1 MSSNAVQSHSR
12 RPSEPVPVRRTCMS
26 SSLFN
31 TIRASI
37 YGAVILFT
45 VICLAMAGR
54 FQTVL
59 ASSDLTRFVPFAIFV
74 CSASLLIF
82 LVLQVFI
89 YILSFGFFLRGRNPI
104 STRIELAC
112 LGLAGVFWLAL
123 GVFLVTSDAQ
133 SADVECFS
141 PDNGQLLDDE
151 LASFH
156 TDQYQAMYRVLN
168 AFSLMNAVLVIF
180 ALFALLF
187 LAVRRH
193 RNGDEHMWYGPVTS
207 CAWFNNY
214 YENTKQTRA
223 KTSSSSILP
232 VTQQTPVYSR
242 QKDTEKKGNDVV
254 YTEKPERK
262 ASARREHRQYPSS
275 NYPYSSSPTYPST
288 QPYLSRSAYPAAPKA
303 TSPGRYARQGSGSS
317 PRSGSAAA
325 DLENGGM
332 LNPYT
337 SRRARS

>member
-1 MSSNAVQSHSR
+1 MSSNAVQRHSR
-12 RPSEPVPVRRTCMS
+12 RPSEPVPARRTCMS

-74 CSASLLIF
+74 CSASLVIF
-82 LVLQVFI
+82 VVL
-89 YILSFGFFLRGRNPI
+89 LSFSFLLRGRNPI

-141 PDNGQLLDDE
+141 PDSGQLLDDD

-168 AFSLMNAVLVIF
+168 AFSLMNAVLVLF

-214 YENTKQTRA
+214 YENTKQSRA

-232 VTQQTPVYSR
+232 VTQQAPVYS
-242 QKDTEKKGNDVV
+242 QHKDKAKGKANDAV

-275 NYPYSSSPTYPST
+275 NNPYSSSSPYPST

-303 TSPGRYARQGSGSS
+303 TSPGRYTRQGSGSS
-317 PRSGSAAA
+317 PRNGSAAA

>member
-1 MSSNAVQSHSR
+1 
-12 RPSEPVPVRRTCMS
+12 MS

-82 LVLQVFI
+82 LVL
-89 YILSFGFFLRGRNPI
+89 LSFSFLLRGRNPI

-141 PDNGQLLDDE
+141 PDNGQLLNDE

-168 AFSLMNAVLVIF
+168 AFSLMNAVLVLF

-193 RNGDEHMWYGPVTS
+193 RKGDEHMWYGPVTS

-214 YENTKQTRA
+214 YENTKQTQA

-232 VTQQTPVYSR
+232 VTQQAPIYSQ
-242 QKDTEKKGNDVV
+242 QKEKKRDKANDAV

-275 NYPYSSSPTYPST
+275 TNPYSSSTPYPST

-303 TSPGRYARQGSGSS
+303 TSPGRYTRQGSGSS